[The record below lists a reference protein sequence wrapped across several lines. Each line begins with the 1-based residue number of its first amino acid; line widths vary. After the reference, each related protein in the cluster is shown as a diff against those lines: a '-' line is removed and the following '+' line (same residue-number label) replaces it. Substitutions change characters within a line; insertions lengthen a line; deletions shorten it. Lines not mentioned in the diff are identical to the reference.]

1 MPDAG
6 AARAQKRHGWVLQ
19 ALEADADA
27 GIEIDMADAL
37 PELAPE
43 AAAAALADLTRWLK
57 SLPLSRRPLCKA
69 RQGENVPKYP
79 PPRQPGAGSAERQQ
93 SQQVACTCSHATC
106 CTCCRVQRLNVRV

>member
-1 MPDAG
+1 
-6 AARAQKRHGWVLQ
+6 VLQ

-69 RQGENVPKYP
+69 SPGEQKKNGGKKKPHPASLLRPLLSDSRPNKPRAPAHVPC
-79 PPRQPGAGSAERQQ
+79 AAHVVGSKG
-93 SQQVACTCSHATC
+93 
-106 CTCCRVQRLNVRV
+106 

>member
-27 GIEIDMADAL
+27 GIEIDMADPL

-43 AAAAALADLTRWLK
+43 AAAATLADLTRWLK

-69 RQGENVPKYP
+69 RQGESSKTPPTPPALARALPSGNSLNRSRVPAHM
-79 PPRQPGAGSAERQQ
+79 PRAAHVAGSKG
-93 SQQVACTCSHATC
+93 
-106 CTCCRVQRLNVRV
+106 